1 MDSDSGLGRVREG
14 NDLNIFGQSD
24 RIRSGSGLVLD
35 MEIVGNASNAV
46 TVVDGQETNNQPTNQ
61 PNKHNMTKIVLV
73 VWRW

>member
-14 NDLNIFGQSD
+14 NDSNLFGQSE
-24 RIRSGSGLVLD
+24 RIRSGSGLGLNT
-35 MEIVGNASNAV
+35 EIVGNASNAV

-61 PNKHNMTKIVLV
+61 TKHNMTQIVLV